1 MSILPTWP
9 IAAGALVAGLVLGAG
24 ADHLWMNGKVSAAQK
39 RYTDLSAQ
47 VAEEKR
53 QREVQRGN
61 DERAARAREQAL
73 AARAGQIEQEKENEI
88 AQVRSTADALIERL
102 RKQAASKPAGTGG
115 VPQTDAACP
124 AQPRPDIPLGS
135 GERIVRIAER
145 ADEIRAG
152 LAACYKWADSVGAP
166 GQAAEDPQPAVDT
179 GARAGNGD

>member
-61 DERAARAREQAL
+61 DERAARAREQE
-73 AARAGQIEQEKENEI
+73 AAREAGIKLQEQIDENARIAGQ
-88 AQVRSTADALIERL
+88 RDDAVKRL
-102 RKQAASKPAGTGG
+102 QQRPDRKPAGAGG
-115 VPQTDAACP
+115 VPAPAPACAGSTGAELSRQDGEFLAREAARGDELRAALKMCYGTYDALEQPP
-124 AQPRPDIPLGS
+124 AQR
-135 GERIVRIAER
+135 
-145 ADEIRAG
+145 
-152 LAACYKWADSVGAP
+152 
-166 GQAAEDPQPAVDT
+166 GQ
-179 GARAGNGD
+179 GDD